1 MDTKTTLKMDENTQV
16 IVKKCHVCGH
26 INEGE
31 EEMKQCG
38 HCKKSFLPLN
48 YFGKIHNGSSEGLAQ
63 LFCRAHELTED
74 DIIRGLY
81 VLW

>member
-1 MDTKTTLKMDENTQV
+1 MDSKSSQV
-16 IVKKCHVCGH
+16 LIKKCHLCGH
-26 INEGE
+26 LNEGK
-31 EEMKQCG
+31 EEMTQCT

-48 YFGKIHNGSSEGLAQ
+48 YFGKIHDGSGESLQE
-63 LFCRAHELTED
+63 LFCRCEELSEE